1 MDLRAAALRWRV
13 GNLVCV
19 GSSGIGV
26 TCAAFRTSVVA
37 GLAGVPDKRAAAI
50 RGIIG
55 AAAFDSEAGI
65 ADRTPSARTHCGESA
80 HTHKCQKGCHD
91 GKFRRADAAFT
102 PPEAIQLSEKEICD
116 NGLYARA

>member
-1 MDLRAAALRWRV
+1 M
-13 GNLVCV
+13 GGCV
-19 GSSGIGV
+19 IGV
-26 TCAAFRTSVVA
+26 TFPVLHTSVVA

-102 PPEAIQLSEKEICD
+102 PPEAIQLSDKDICY
-116 NGLYARA
+116 NGFYARA